1 MTLIRCW
8 PRDPDHRRGCHLHT
22 TEKKRGRIKPENRKR
37 KKITE
42 KEKKNKIKIENKL
55 THGRERQNMKQE

>member
-1 MTLIRCW
+1 MTLIRW
-8 PRDPDHRRGCHLHT
+8 PRDPDHRRDCHLHT
-22 TEKKRGRIKPENRKR
+22 TEKKRGRKPENRKR

-42 KEKKNKIKIENKL
+42 KEKTNKIKIENKL